1 MRSAKQRRVVITG
14 IGVVSPVGIGVDVF
28 WKNILAGVC
37 GVERSPMLVDSD
49 SPWKLA
55 AEVKDFHPEQWI
67 PRKHLGH
74 MDRFAHFGVVSS
86 VLAQQDARIDLDK
99 EDRNRIGVALGTA
112 YTGVHFI
119 TQQHITYIE
128 KGLRAVSPFTASA
141 IFSGSCGAMV
151 SMHLGLK
158 SPSVTVATGC
168 ESATA
173 AIAQAAEMIVHGEV
187 DAMFAGG
194 ADATVHPLVV
204 MAMGATR
211 ALSDRN
217 NEPHKASR
225 PYDLKRDGFV
235 MGEGGGMLML
245 EELQRARH
253 RGARI
258 YAELVGWA
266 NTCDAHHISQPTPGG
281 EENVRAIQ
289 MALALAGVQPE
300 QVDYVNSHGT
310 STQLGDKTET
320 MVLKK
325 VFGDHAYRVPVSS
338 LKGALGHMQGAC
350 GAVEVGACCMAMQE
364 NILPPT
370 LNQEFPDPAC
380 DLDFVPNTPRHRH
393 VNLILKNSFGF
404 GGRNTVL
411 VLRRYSEPRAA
422 HPPAKPALTRHENR
436 PAPH

>member
-1 MRSAKQRRVVITG
+1 MVTG
-14 IGVVSPVGIGVDVF
+14 IGVVSPIGIGAETF
-28 WKNILAGVC
+28 WGNLLAGVS
-37 GVERSPMLVDSD
+37 GIDRAPILMDSD
-49 SPWKLA
+49 CPWKIA
-55 AEVKDFHPEQWI
+55 AEVRDFHPEKWI
-67 PRKHLGH
+67 PKKHVGH

-86 VLAQQDARIDLDK
+86 VLAQHDARIDLEK
-99 EDRNRIGVALGTA
+99 EDRQRIGVAMGTA
-112 YTGVHFI
+112 YTGLHFV
-119 TQQHITYIE
+119 TQQHVTYLE

-168 ESATA
+168 ESSTA
-173 AIAQAAEMIVHGEV
+173 AIAQASEMIISGDV

-217 NEPHKASR
+217 NEPQKASR

-235 MGEGGGMLML
+235 MGEGGAMLML
-245 EELQRARH
+245 EELQRARR

-258 YAELVGWA
+258 YAEIIGWA
-266 NTCDAHHISQPTPGG
+266 NTCDAHHISQPCPGG

-289 MALALAGVQPE
+289 MALAVAGVQPD
-300 QVDYVNSHGT
+300 QVDYVNGHGT

-320 MVLKK
+320 MVIKK
-325 VFGDHAYRVPVSS
+325 VFGEHAYRMPVSS
-338 LKGALGHMQGAC
+338 IKGAVGHMQGAC
-350 GAVEVGACCMAMQE
+350 GAAEVAACCMAFRDNM
-364 NILPPT
+364 LPPT
-370 LNQEFPDPAC
+370 LNLEFPDPAC
-380 DLDFVPNTPRHRH
+380 DLDFVANKPRHTQ

-404 GGRNTVL
+404 GGRNTAL
-411 VLRRYSEPRAA
+411 VLRRYSERPTA
-422 HPPAKPALTRHENR
+422 HSRSTLTSFHHENR
-436 PAPH
+436 PVANRFP